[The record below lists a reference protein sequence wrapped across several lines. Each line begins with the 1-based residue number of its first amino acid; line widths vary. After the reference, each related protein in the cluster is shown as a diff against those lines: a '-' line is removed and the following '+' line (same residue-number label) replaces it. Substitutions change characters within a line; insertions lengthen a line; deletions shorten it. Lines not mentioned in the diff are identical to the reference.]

1 MCLKSMSDLL
11 PLLVANHKANKS
23 YSDFLNWMNIVGPSV
38 SSFDGTVVVCPSAP
52 FLGSAF
58 EKVENN
64 SWKFKVGIQDI
75 SQFDQGAYTGEV
87 AASQIKDICSY
98 CIIGHSERRKYF
110 DEGEDL
116 LGKKVEMLGK
126 SGIETIFCVGDENV
140 QIPEGVRFV
149 AYEPSFAIGTGMAD
163 TPQNAKEVAK
173 KIKQRGSYTV
183 IYGGSVT
190 YSNVSSFLESGL
202 IEGVLVGSA
211 SLDAQEFS
219 SILKNI

>member
-1 MCLKSMSDLL
+1 MSDPL

-23 YSDFLNWMNIVGPSV
+23 YSDLLNWMNIVGPSV
-38 SSFDGTVVVCPSAP
+38 SNFDGTVVVCPSAP
-52 FLGSAF
+52 FLGTAF
-58 EKVENN
+58 EKVQNN
-64 SWKFKVGIQDI
+64 SWKCKVGIQDI

-110 DEGEDL
+110 GEGEGL

-126 SGIETIFCVGDENV
+126 SGIETIFCVDDENV
-140 QIPEGVRFV
+140 QIPKGVRIV

-190 YSNVSSFLESGL
+190 HSNVSSFLESGL